1 MAMVLLV
8 RHGQAAFGSDHYDRL
23 SDRGRQQARWL
34 GEHLAA
40 LGVLP
45 VRAVAGTLARQ
56 RDTAV
61 EILSAMG
68 LTARVPLAADAGL
81 DEYDG
86 ESLYRIHTGGAD
98 QLAHQRRD
106 FRDYWRTFREA
117 MQCWSDD
124 ALDGVPES
132 WSGFG
137 ARVRSAVDSASAG
150 LAREDTV
157 LLVSSGGAI
166 GRLIADVM
174 HAPASAAIELNLQFR
189 NTGVCELIAG
199 RGTLRLLSYNAIAH
213 LALPERRHAIT
224 FA

>member
-8 RHGQAAFGSDHYDRL
+8 RHGQAAFGSDNYDRL
-23 SDRGRQQARWL
+23 SDQGRQQARWL

-40 LGVLP
+40 LGVSP
-45 VRAVAGTLARQ
+45 VRAVAGTLSRQ
-56 RDTAV
+56 RDTAA
-61 EILSAMG
+61 EILAAMG
-68 LTARVPLAADAGL
+68 LTAQLPLAEDAGL

-86 ESLYRIHTGGAD
+86 ESIYRVHTGGAD

-117 MQCWSDD
+117 MQRWSDD
-124 ALDGVPES
+124 SLEGVPES
-132 WSGFG
+132 WGGFG
-137 ARVRSAVDSASAG
+137 TRVRGAVDSASAG
-150 LAREDTV
+150 VEREGTV

-174 HAPASAAIELNLQFR
+174 NAPAATAIELNLQFR
-189 NTGVCELIAG
+189 NTGVCELIAD
-199 RGTLRLLSYNAIAH
+199 RGTLRLLSYNAIPH
-213 LALPERRHAIT
+213 LDRPERRHAVT